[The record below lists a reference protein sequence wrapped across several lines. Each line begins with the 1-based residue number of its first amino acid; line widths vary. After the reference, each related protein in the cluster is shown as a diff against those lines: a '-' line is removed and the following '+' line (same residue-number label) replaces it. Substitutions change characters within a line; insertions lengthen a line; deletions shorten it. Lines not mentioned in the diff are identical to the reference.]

1 MITTASLTEYKE
13 QITSSGE
20 ARRWFAVY
28 TSSCHEKRVAQH
40 CQVREIESFLP
51 TYGYTRRWKNG
62 CTMNM
67 ERPLFPGYVFVRFS
81 PAHRVRILEL
91 PGVVSLVGA
100 ARQPAAL
107 PDADI
112 EALRNGLPLL
122 NAEPHAY
129 LNVGDRVK
137 VRNGPLAGITGL
149 LVRKKNSVR
158 VVLTLELILK
168 SISVEVDERDL
179 ELAAPGSEST
189 SWASDFESREILQY
203 HRKREA
209 FDGSIN

>member
-1 MITTASLTEYKE
+1 MITTALTECRE
-13 QITSSGE
+13 PTTLSGDT
-20 ARRWFAVY
+20 RRWFAVY

-51 TYGYTRRWKNG
+51 TYRDTRRWKNG
-62 CTMNM
+62 CIMKI

-100 ARQPAAL
+100 ARQPAPL
-107 PDADI
+107 PDTDI
-112 EALRNGLPLL
+112 EALRSGLPLL
-122 NAEPHAY
+122 NAEPFPY

-149 LVRKKNSVR
+149 LVRKKNSIR
-158 VVLTLELILK
+158 VILTLELILK
-168 SISVEVDERDL
+168 SISVEIDEQDL
-179 ELAAPGSEST
+179 ELAAPRQEST
-189 SWASDFESREILQY
+189 SWNSDFDSREVFQY
-203 HRKREA
+203 RRKREL
-209 FDGSIN
+209 FDGSANQ

>member
-1 MITTASLTEYKE
+1 MITTALTESRE
-13 QITSSGE
+13 QTTLSGDTC
-20 ARRWFAVY
+20 RWFAVY

-51 TYGYTRRWKNG
+51 TYRDTRRWKNG
-62 CTMNM
+62 CTVNI

-81 PAHRVRILEL
+81 PTHRVRILEL

-100 ARQPAAL
+100 ARQPAPL

-112 EALRNGLPLL
+112 EALRSGLPLL
-122 NAEPHAY
+122 NAEPFPY

-168 SISVEVDERDL
+168 SISVEVDEQDL
-179 ELAAPGSEST
+179 ELATPGREST
-189 SWASDFESREILQY
+189 SWDGDFESREILQY
-203 HRKREA
+203 RRKREV